1 MDKTLSKGEKT
12 RRSIR
17 LAITAITNG
26 RPKVIAK
33 DRKISIKAVAE
44 EAGVSN
50 ATIHNNYPDLAEQ
63 IRLLANNDV
72 RQQRD
77 ETRQALSEQRQ
88 KASELR
94 AEIKELR
101 AQLAEIA
108 SVNAALMLQNAE
120 LHSRLE
126 SNNVVDLRKR

>member
-1 MDKTLSKGEKT
+1 MDKNLSKGEQT
-12 RRSIR
+12 RKAIR
-17 LAITAITNG
+17 LAISSITNG
-26 RPKVIAK
+26 RPKVVAK

-63 IRLLANNDV
+63 IRLLSNNHV

-77 ETRQALSEQRQ
+77 DTKQALSKQRQ
-88 KASELR
+88 TTSVLR
-94 AEIKELR
+94 AEIKALR
-101 AQLAEIA
+101 AQLSDIA

-120 LHSRLE
+120 MSSRLA
-126 SNNVVDLRKR
+126 STNVVDLKKF